1 MKKHIGSTIF
11 LVLGIVALLG
21 GLSDPTTSLLISG
34 SIIILGALAFRSA
47 KNRKLGTVKNSVL
60 RKALE
65 LSGIVAI
72 ILSIALRNNLKYLII
87 TDPVPNVLI
96 PFLAVVAYAVIALLA
111 MKASLKKPETELDH

>member
-47 KNRKLGTVKNSVL
+47 KTES
-60 RKALE
+60 LE
-65 LSGIVAI
+65 QLK
-72 ILSIALRNNLKYLII
+72 ILY
-87 TDPVPNVLI
+87 
-96 PFLAVVAYAVIALLA
+96 YARR
-111 MKASLKKPETELDH
+111 SNYRE